1 MARRKRRK
9 DQLDLTPMEA
19 ESLGI
24 GMRAD
29 ERPELPLEVR
39 ERPLHEQVAGALTED
54 EVVESMLG
62 EVTDEGRE
70 DVEEAV
76 ADQQEDAAEED
87 AAK

>member
-1 MARRKRRK
+1 MARRKIKK
-9 DQLDLTPMEA
+9 DKLDLTPMEA
-19 ESLGI
+19 ESMGI
-24 GMRAD
+24 GMRAA

-39 ERPLHEQVAGALTED
+39 ERPLHEQVTGALTED
-54 EVVESMLG
+54 DVVESMLG

>member
-1 MARRKRRK
+1 MEVPMARRKRRK

-39 ERPLHEQVAGALTED
+39 ERPLHEQVAGAL
-54 EVVESMLG
+54 
-62 EVTDEGRE
+62 
-70 DVEEAV
+70 
-76 ADQQEDAAEED
+76 
-87 AAK
+87 

>member
-1 MARRKRRK
+1 MARRKHAR
-9 DQLDLTPMEA
+9 DPLDLTPMEA
-19 ESLGI
+19 ESMGI
-24 GMRAD
+24 GMPAT

-54 EVVESMLG
+54 DVVESMLG
-62 EVTDEGRE
+62 EVTEEGRE

-76 ADQQEDAAEED
+76 ADMQEDAAEED

>member
-1 MARRKRRK
+1 MARRKRKK
-9 DQLDLTPMEA
+9 DPLDLTPMEA

-24 GMRAD
+24 GIRAA
-29 ERPELPLEVR
+29 ERPQLPLEVR

-54 EVVESMLG
+54 DVVESMLD
-62 EVTDEGRE
+62 EVTLEGHE

-87 AAK
+87 AAN